1 MPSGSI
7 LLKADIQRTPR
18 IAQLEGLFDLPETH
32 SATCSIEYDIQTP
45 EQWSIGLIVGPSG
58 TGKTQIARNIW
69 PNITI
74 DAHNLEWDRTRAI
87 VDGFP
92 KQMSIKAV
100 CELLS
105 SVGLSSPPS
114 WLKPYGALSNGEQ
127 FRVGVARL
135 LSETAEVCV
144 VDEFTSVVDRTVA
157 KITACAVAKHIRR
170 TKGRFVAVSCH
181 YDIAEWMEPD
191 WIYDTQTKKM
201 SVGRSLQR
209 PKIILDIRPCIRET
223 WSLFRKHHYL
233 NTSIMNQGKTFAA
246 WWNNDIVAFYAV
258 VRSIHPRVKNIW
270 RAHRLV
276 VLPDF
281 QGVGIGVRF
290 MNWMGSATRANN
302 MRFTNSSSHPAMVH
316 YMKQSPLWKITHV
329 NLPGRSNEAGK
340 RSCMRTR
347 FAGQHTRLMVSSE
360 YIGPNSTEQDAKVW
374 QEA

>member
-1 MPSGSI
+1 MICRRLTRRP
-7 LLKADIQRTPR
+7 
-18 IAQLEGLFDLPETH
+18 AQSSMTF
-32 SATCSIEYDIQTP
+32 
-45 EQWSIGLIVGPSG
+45 
-58 TGKTQIARNIW
+58 RR
-69 PNITI
+69 PN
-74 DAHNLEWDRTRAI
+74 N
-87 VDGFP
+87 
-92 KQMSIKAV
+92 
-100 CELLS
+100 
-105 SVGLSSPPS
+105 
-114 WLKPYGALSNGEQ
+114 GA
-127 FRVGVARL
+127 F
-135 LSETAEVCV
+135 
-144 VDEFTSVVDRTVA
+144 
-157 KITACAVAKHIRR
+157 
-170 TKGRFVAVSCH
+170 
-181 YDIAEWMEPD
+181 
-191 WIYDTQTKKM
+191 
-201 SVGRSLQR
+201 
-209 PKIILDIRPCIRET
+209 
-223 WSLFRKHHYL
+223 
-233 NTSIMNQGKTFAA
+233 MNQGKTFAA

-360 YIGPNSTEQDAKVW
+360 YIGPNGTAQDAKVW